1 MILEEIRCSYSA
13 TITTINQWG
22 NIMSEFKKVV
32 CVDDEAEMID
42 LVKFILAR
50 EQFVVTGAS
59 DGMTGLKVIKEVQPD
74 LVILDLMMPEMD
86 GWEVYQH
93 MQANKNMADI
103 PVIIL
108 TAKAQ
113 SIDRVLGLHI
123 ARVNAYLTKPFKPQE
138 LTETID
144 RVLTKSERGK

>member
-1 MILEEIRCSYSA
+1 
-13 TITTINQWG
+13 
-22 NIMSEFKKVV
+22 MSEPKKVV

-59 DGMTGLKVIKEVQPD
+59 DGMTGLEVIKEVQPD

-93 MQANKNMADI
+93 MQAKESMADI

-138 LTETID
+138 LLETID
-144 RVLTKSERGK
+144 RVLTKSERGE

>member
-1 MILEEIRCSYSA
+1 MDGV
-13 TITTINQWG
+13 TT
-22 NIMSEFKKVV
+22 VV

-42 LVKFILAR
+42 LVKFILSR
-50 EQFVVTGAS
+50 EQITVTGAS
-59 DGMTGLKVIKEVQPD
+59 NGATALEVIEKEQPD

-86 GWEVYQH
+86 GWEVFQA
-93 MQANKNMADI
+93 MQAAESMKDI

-123 ARVNAYLTKPFKPQE
+123 ARVNAYLTKPFNPQE
-138 LTETID
+138 LLETIE
-144 RVLTKSERGK
+144 RVMTKASRDE

>member
-1 MILEEIRCSYSA
+1 
-13 TITTINQWG
+13 
-22 NIMSEFKKVV
+22 MSELKKVV

-42 LVKFILAR
+42 LVKYILMR
-50 EQFVVTGAS
+50 EQFVVTGAPN
-59 DGMTGLKVIKEVQPD
+59 GKMGLEIIKKIQPD

-86 GWEVYQH
+86 GWEVYQY
-93 MQANKNMADI
+93 MQAQKSMADI

-138 LTETID
+138 LLETID
-144 RVLTKSERGK
+144 RVLTKSERDG

>member
-1 MILEEIRCSYSA
+1 
-13 TITTINQWG
+13 
-22 NIMSEFKKVV
+22 MSELKKVV

-42 LVKFILAR
+42 LVKFILNR
-50 EQFVVTGAS
+50 EQFVVTGAP
-59 DGMTGLKVIKEVQPD
+59 DGATGLEVIADVQPD

-93 MQANKNMADI
+93 MQARDSMKDI

-138 LTETID
+138 LLEAIE
-144 RVLTKSERGK
+144 RVLTKAERGD

>member
-1 MILEEIRCSYSA
+1 
-13 TITTINQWG
+13 
-22 NIMSEFKKVV
+22 MSELKKVV
-32 CVDDEAEMID
+32 CVDDEAEMVD
-42 LVKFILAR
+42 LVKFILVR
-50 EQFVVTGAS
+50 EQFIVTGAS
-59 DGMTGLKVIKEVQPD
+59 DGMTGLETIKEVQPD

-93 MQANKNMADI
+93 MQANKSMADI

-138 LTETID
+138 LLETID

>member
-1 MILEEIRCSYSA
+1 
-13 TITTINQWG
+13 
-22 NIMSEFKKVV
+22 MSELKKVV

-42 LVKFILAR
+42 LVKFILSR
-50 EQFVVTGAS
+50 QDFVVTGAPN
-59 DGMTGLKVIKEVQPD
+59 GETGLKVIEEIQPD

-93 MQANKNMADI
+93 MQATSSMEDI

-138 LTETID
+138 LLETID
-144 RVLTKSERGK
+144 RVLTKAERGE

>member
-1 MILEEIRCSYSA
+1 
-13 TITTINQWG
+13 
-22 NIMSEFKKVV
+22 MSELKVV

-42 LVKFILAR
+42 LVKFILSR
-50 EQFVVTGAS
+50 QNFVVTGAP
-59 DGMTGLKVIKEVQPD
+59 DGKTGLEVIEEIQPD

-93 MQANKNMADI
+93 MQARESMEDI

-138 LTETID
+138 LLETID
-144 RVLTKSERGK
+144 RVLTKAERGE

>member
-1 MILEEIRCSYSA
+1 
-13 TITTINQWG
+13 
-22 NIMSEFKKVV
+22 MSELKTVV

-42 LVKFILAR
+42 LVKFILIR

-59 DGMTGLKVIKEVQPD
+59 DGKMGLKIIKEMQPD

-93 MQANKNMADI
+93 MQAEKSMIDI

-123 ARVNAYLTKPFKPQE
+123 ARVDAYLTKPFKPQE
-138 LTETID
+138 LLEVID
-144 RVLTKSERGK
+144 RVLTKSKRDG

>member
-1 MILEEIRCSYSA
+1 
-13 TITTINQWG
+13 
-22 NIMSEFKKVV
+22 MSELKVV

-42 LVKFILAR
+42 LVKFILSR
-50 EQFVVTGAS
+50 QDFIVTGAP
-59 DGMTGLKVIKEVQPD
+59 DGKTGLEVIEEVQPD

-93 MQANKNMADI
+93 MQAKESMIDI

-138 LTETID
+138 LLETIE
-144 RVLTKSERGK
+144 RVLTKAERGE

>member
-1 MILEEIRCSYSA
+1 MDGV
-13 TITTINQWG
+13 TT
-22 NIMSEFKKVV
+22 VV

-42 LVKFILAR
+42 LVKFILSR
-50 EQFVVTGAS
+50 EQITVTGAS
-59 DGMTGLKVIKEVQPD
+59 NGATGLKVIEEEQPD

-86 GWEVYQH
+86 GWEVYQA
-93 MQANKNMADI
+93 MQAAESMTNI

-123 ARVNAYLTKPFKPQE
+123 ARVNAYLTKPFNPQE
-138 LTETID
+138 LLETIE
-144 RVLTKSERGK
+144 RVIAKASRDE

>member
-1 MILEEIRCSYSA
+1 
-13 TITTINQWG
+13 
-22 NIMSEFKKVV
+22 MSELKVV

-42 LVKFILAR
+42 LVKFILSR
-50 EQFVVTGAS
+50 QDFVVTGAP
-59 DGMTGLKVIKEVQPD
+59 DGKTGLKVIEEVQPD

-93 MQANKNMADI
+93 MQARESMEDI

-138 LTETID
+138 LLETID
-144 RVLTKSERGK
+144 RVLTKAERGE